1 MWENTAPNKHRRRE
15 RALFHRLIEGQGR
28 TYPYFSTRQST
39 FFKIN
44 MMEISEKSKS
54 TSVFQATDP
63 DQPEIS
69 TSRMARR
76 RKWLGRDKRTTAGSQ
91 AIDPY
96 PP

>member
-1 MWENTAPNKHRRRE
+1 MRLINIEGGKGPV
-15 RALFHRLIEGQGR
+15 HRLIEGQDS

-44 MMEISEKSKS
+44 PMEISEKNKS

-69 TSRMARR
+69 TSRMAS
-76 RKWLGRDKRTTAGSQ
+76 A
-91 AIDPY
+91 A
-96 PP
+96 